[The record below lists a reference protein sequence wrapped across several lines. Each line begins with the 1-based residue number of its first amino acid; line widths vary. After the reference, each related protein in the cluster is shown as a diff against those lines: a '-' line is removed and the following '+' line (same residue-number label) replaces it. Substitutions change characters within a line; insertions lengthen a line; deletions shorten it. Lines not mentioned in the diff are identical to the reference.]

1 MFNWYNL
8 KEYRNMLVLICFILF
23 ATILSG
29 CGSDSGE
36 VLSPI
41 VQIKAGEITG
51 SGVVYKNNE
60 ENMIIVTAAHVL
72 HASKDSVEVL
82 FEDGSVVESND
93 YVISNTSDIA
103 FVIVGGEII
112 EGKNYSAVKM
122 DKEAFDVL
130 VGGENLGLQGING
143 KGEKEEISGTLI
155 YPWIFSEDFNQYMML
170 IRGEILPGMSGGAV
184 FDEAGCF
191 IGILC
196 GTNEEVREVAAV
208 PLSII
213 MAEYEQVGE

>member
-1 MFNWYNL
+1 
-8 KEYRNMLVLICFILF
+8 MLALICIILF
-23 ATILSG
+23 AIMLFG
-29 CGSDSGE
+29 CGNASE
-36 VLSPI
+36 ETLSPI
-41 VQIKAGEITG
+41 VQLTAGEITG
-51 SGVVYKNNE
+51 SGVVYENNE

-72 HASKDSVEVL
+72 QSAKDSVEVI

-103 FVIVGGEII
+103 LVVVGGETI
-112 EGKNYSAVKM
+112 EEENYSVVKM
-122 DKEAFDVL
+122 DKDAFDVL
-130 VGGENLGLQGING
+130 AGGENLVLQGISG
-143 KGEKEEISGTLI
+143 KGEKEEINGTLI

-191 IGILC
+191 VGILC

-213 MAEYEQVGE
+213 MAEYELIGECLPSGEPES

>member
-1 MFNWYNL
+1 MFSWYHV
-8 KEYRNMLVLICFILF
+8 KGYRNRLALICVILF
-23 ATILSG
+23 AVMLAG
-29 CGSDSGE
+29 CGNASKE
-36 VLSPI
+36 KLSPI
-41 VQIKAGEITG
+41 VQIAAGEITG
-51 SGVVYKNNE
+51 SGVVYQNNE

-72 HASKDSVEVL
+72 QSAKDSVEVI

-103 FVIVGGEII
+103 FVVVGGETI
-112 EGKNYSAVKM
+112 EEENYSAVKM
-122 DKEAFDVL
+122 DKDAFDVL
-130 VGGENLGLQGING
+130 AVGENLVLQGING

-184 FDEAGCF
+184 FDEARCF

-213 MAEYEQVGE
+213 MAEYELVRE

>member
-1 MFNWYNL
+1 MFSWYHV
-8 KEYRNMLVLICFILF
+8 KGYRNRLVLICVILF
-23 ATILSG
+23 AVMLAG
-29 CGSDSGE
+29 CGNASE
-36 VLSPI
+36 EELSPI
-41 VQIKAGEITG
+41 VQIAAGEITG

-72 HASKDSVEVL
+72 QSAKDSVEVI
-82 FEDGSVVESND
+82 FEDGSVVESSS
-93 YVISNTSDIA
+93 YVISNSSDVA
-103 FVIVGGEII
+103 FIRVEAD
-112 EGKNYSAVKM
+112 KQYSSVSI
-122 DKEAFDVL
+122 DKEAFDTL
-130 VGGENLGLQGING
+130 TGDEKLIMQGSNSAG
-143 KGEKEEISGTLI
+143 DVEQISGTLI

-184 FDEAGCF
+184 FDEAGWF

-213 MAEYEQVGE
+213 MAEYELVRE

>member
-1 MFNWYNL
+1 MFSWYHV
-8 KEYRNMLVLICFILF
+8 KGYRNRLALICVILF
-23 ATILSG
+23 AVMLAG
-29 CGSDSGE
+29 CGNASE
-36 VLSPI
+36 QKLSPI
-41 VQIKAGEITG
+41 VQIAAGEITG
-51 SGVVYKNNE
+51 SGVVYENNE

-72 HASKDSVEVL
+72 QSAKDSVEVI

-103 FVIVGGEII
+103 FVIVGGETI
-112 EGKNYSAVKM
+112 EEENYSAVKM
-122 DKEAFDVL
+122 DKDAFDVL
-130 VGGENLGLQGING
+130 AVGENLVLQGING

-191 IGILC
+191 VGILC

-213 MAEYEQVGE
+213 MAEYELVRE